1 VSATVALQ
9 VLNLLQ
15 VIHTAGRVHRDI
27 RPDNL
32 LFHPRDAGPIDDDL
46 MVIDW
51 AFSCGRNEMTA
62 YCGATHFVSPAVA
75 EHLIARAGRAGPA
88 PTFCYTATDDVH
100 SWLRVCVFMF
110 NRVSMSAALS
120 RLDRIT
126 DLGKKQRLVQ
136 KMFDDELA
144 SSTWRLL
151 WDAVNALEERDP
163 RVFNAPP
170 AGVFDYTHLRDLIP
184 LRRQRVYAME

>member
-1 VSATVALQ
+1 
-9 VLNLLQ
+9 
-15 VIHTAGRVHRDI
+15 
-27 RPDNL
+27 
-32 LFHPRDAGPIDDDL
+32 

-51 AFSCGRNEMTA
+51 AFSCRRNEMTA

-75 EHLIARAGRAGPA
+75 EHLIDRAKRAGPA

-126 DLGKKQRLVQ
+126 HLAKKQRLVK

-144 SSTWRLL
+144 SPTWRDLAA
-151 WDAVNALEERDP
+151 AVTALEAYDAREFD
-163 RVFNAPP
+163 APP
-170 AGVFDYTHLRDLIP
+170 RVFDYTHLRDLIP